1 MDERE
6 RALERLRN
14 DDYSVEREVTYWFY
28 FDEKENMDRL
38 IVAALGLNYTVCSAA
53 QDEKTK
59 QWGLILSLTHD
70 VESDTLERMFELHD
84 RLAKRFGSQY
94 DGHEYQIGPLEDEE
108 PRDP

>member
-38 IVAALGLNYTVCSAA
+38 IVAALGLDYTILNYKSDQKMRGYFFAVRSGDVAA
-53 QDEKTK
+53 
-59 QWGLILSLTHD
+59 
-70 VESDTLERMFELHD
+70 
-84 RLAKRFGSQY
+84 
-94 DGHEYQIGPLEDEE
+94 
-108 PRDP
+108 